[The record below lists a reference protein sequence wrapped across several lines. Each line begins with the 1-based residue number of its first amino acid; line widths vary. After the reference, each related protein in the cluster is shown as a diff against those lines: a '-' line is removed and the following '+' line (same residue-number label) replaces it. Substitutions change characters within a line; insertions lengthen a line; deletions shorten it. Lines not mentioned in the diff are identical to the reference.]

1 VNAVAKFS
9 DIEFAFDFVSS
20 GAPSEHSAFLCV
32 DTGVCH
38 WHTELGDNEE
48 PLPDDIMDAGKYV
61 EIPHKND
68 LGLGKPLALNFARR
82 ALPDDF
88 EEVAGIFQRRG
99 AYGRLKSLLER
110 RGKLAEWHEFENESQ
125 REALRGWCEANGID
139 VKG

>member
-1 VNAVAKFS
+1 MNAVAKFS

-32 DTGVCH
+32 ETGVCH

-48 PLPDDIMDAGKYV
+48 SLPDDIMDAEKYI

-82 ALPDDF
+82 ALPEDF

-99 AYGRLKSLLER
+99 AYGRFKSLLER
-110 RGKLAEWHEFENESQ
+110 RGKLAEWYEFENESQ

-139 VKG
+139 VEG